1 MPYDTTRSQR
11 VLSELR
17 GLLMAGAFRAGER
30 LKEASIARRLAV
42 SRTPIRDAM
51 AALASEGL
59 LLYEPNRGYTVR
71 GFGLGDL
78 LAAFDVRATLEGM
91 ACRVVAEHGLSTVGA
106 ETLAACMKEGRD
118 ILSGISGDSEKRWN
132 DMNTVF
138 HSVLAE
144 ESGNA
149 YLIRSVR
156 DTLRLPMIYD
166 QDGRP
171 HTLDEVRLLY
181 GPEVM
186 ERSLQEHARI
196 LSALEQRQ
204 GGRAEFL
211 MREHIFLN
219 REGLRENFTSAYSST
234 PDGAS

>member
-1 MPYDTTRSQR
+1 
-11 VLSELR
+11 
-17 GLLMAGAFRAGER
+17 
-30 LKEASIARRLAV
+30 
-42 SRTPIRDAM
+42 
-51 AALASEGL
+51 
-59 LLYEPNRGYTVR
+59 
-71 GFGLGDL
+71 
-78 LAAFDVRATLEGM
+78 
-91 ACRVVAEHGLSTVGA
+91 
-106 ETLAACMKEGRD
+106 
-118 ILSGISGDSEKRWN
+118 
-132 DMNTVF
+132 
-138 HSVLAE
+138 VLAE